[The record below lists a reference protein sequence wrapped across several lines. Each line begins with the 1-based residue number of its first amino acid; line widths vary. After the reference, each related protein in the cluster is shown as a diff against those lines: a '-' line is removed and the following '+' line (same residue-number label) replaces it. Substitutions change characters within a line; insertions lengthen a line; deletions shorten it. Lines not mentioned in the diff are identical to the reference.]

1 MKETENKYLVYKVF
15 NEETGRI
22 YIGATTDSL
31 HQRKLDHTERA
42 NRGEPNKF
50 HVAISTYGAD
60 SFSWEQVDT
69 ANSIDELAK
78 KEQSYIVKYNTKEEG
93 YNSSIGGEFKKT
105 VYQYDLKDGCLISK
119 YDCLQNA
126 ANVISATK
134 KAISKACLSVNQTYG
149 GYFWSY
155 DYKEPFKPN
164 KDVRKKK
171 VLYYNLV
178 EDTVNDF
185 DSVADA
191 SRKTGVSKSCIA
203 RFCRS
208 ERKPPEGI
216 MWKYE

>member
-15 NEETGRI
+15 NEQTGQI

-31 HQRKLDHTERA
+31 HQRQLDHTERA

-50 HVAISTYGAD
+50 HDAISTYGAD
-60 SFSWEQVDT
+60 AFSWEQVDT

-78 KEQSYIVKYNTKEEG
+78 KEQSYIVKYNTKEAG

-105 VYQYDLKDGCLISK
+105 VYQYDLKDGYLVSK

-134 KAISKACLSVNQTYG
+134 KAISKACLSVNKTYG

-155 DYKEPFKPN
+155 EYKEPFKPN

-171 VLYYNLV
+171 VLFYNL
-178 EDTVNDF
+178 EGGTVNEF

-191 SRKTGVSKSCIA
+191 SRKTGVSKSCIS
-203 RFCRS
+203 RFCRG
-208 ERKPPEGI
+208 ERKPPEGLI
-216 MWKYE
+216 WKYE